1 MNCGDRNSKN
11 MNRFLL
17 VLVFFFFAQIVAGQV
32 NYTLEYGED
41 SNSAAKVSI
50 DLKSPV
56 SPNANFVMPR
66 SVPGEYSI
74 SPFDAFV
81 ESVSAVTADGEKI
94 VMTKNEFDAPR
105 WEALKNKKPIS
116 RIEYSVNLDKMERK
130 MPPGSSSVVREG
142 FAGFLNYS
150 IFGWVEGNEEKA
162 VTCSVKT
169 SANWSVFSTNRP
181 SASPKKGE
189 FSFKTANYYELADGQ
204 TFLGTRFQV
213 KEYKGLVPFFVVS
226 FSQLGDEFLDDYGKQ
241 GVKSLEILN
250 DYFGETPFKHY
261 SLMLIRAVPLDAGTA
276 PQLAMEHL
284 ASATFF
290 GDTEGMRR
298 AAMSEED
305 VNRMI
310 APFLH
315 HIAHAYI
322 PLRSYGD
329 NYRPRVQE
337 IPPLIK
343 NVWFNEGFMWF
354 LVYDTLKAERFKN
367 IFNYGAFNTSETIKK
382 LSLTELSQLGSTT
395 YGVDFRIGRAIYSRG
410 ALMAIEMNE
419 HLLKE
424 SGGKKSM
431 KDVIRFLYQ
440 WSIENKRPFTIEEL
454 PLLINKACGIDL
466 RRIYDKWQM
475 PLAK

>member
-1 MNCGDRNSKN
+1 MKR
-11 MNRFLL
+11 LL
-17 VLVFFFFAQIVAGQV
+17 IVFVFFIFAQAVAAQV
-32 NYTLEYGED
+32 NYTLEYGE
-41 SNSAAKVSI
+41 NSKAAAKISI
-50 DLKSPV
+50 ELKSPA
-56 SPNANFVMPR
+56 PANTNFVMPR
-66 SVPGEYSI
+66 SVPGEYSV

-81 ESVSAVTADGEKI
+81 SEITAVTADGEKI
-94 VMTKNEFDAPR
+94 AMTKNEFDAPR
-105 WEALKNKKPIS
+105 WEAAENKKPIS
-116 RIEYSVNLDKMERK
+116 RIEYVVNLDKMERK
-130 MPPGSSSVVREG
+130 MPPGSSSIGREG

-150 IFGWVEGNEEKA
+150 IFGWVEGFENNE
-162 VTCSVKT
+162 VNCSVKT
-169 SANWSVFSTNRP
+169 SENWKIFSTNQP
-181 SASPKKGE
+181 SATPKKGE
-189 FSFKTANYYELADGQ
+189 FGFKTANYYELADGQ
-204 TFLGTRFQV
+204 IFLGNRFQV

-226 FSQLGDEFLDDYGKQ
+226 YAQPGDEYLDDYGKQ
-241 GVKSLEILN
+241 GVRSLEILN
-250 DYFGETPFKHY
+250 DYFGEIPFKHY

-290 GDTEGMRR
+290 GDIEGMRKT
-298 AAMSEED
+298 AMSEED

-354 LVYDTLKAERFKN
+354 LVYDALKNERFKTV
-367 IFNYGAFNTSETIKK
+367 FNNGAFNTSDEIKK

-419 HLLKE
+419 HLLKM
-424 SGGKKSM
+424 SNGKKSM
-431 KDVIRFLYQ
+431 KDVIRFLYR
-440 WSIENKRPFTIEEL
+440 WSKENKRPFTMEEF
-454 PLLINKACGIDL
+454 PVLINKACGIDL
-466 RRIYDKWQM
+466 TKIYDKWQLS
-475 PLAK
+475 LAK

>member
-1 MNCGDRNSKN
+1 MTRKVYIYVIFFIAALTFASSAGAQVTYRLTFAGDVRS
-11 MNRFLL
+11 
-17 VLVFFFFAQIVAGQV
+17 VAQVG
-32 NYTLEYGED
+32 
-41 SNSAAKVSI
+41 I
-50 DLKSPV
+50 DLPSSKST
-56 SPNANFVMPR
+56 NIEFVMPR

-74 SPFDAFV
+74 SRFDEFISNV
-81 ESVSAVTADGEKI
+81 TAVTESGEKI
-94 VMTKNEFDAPR
+94 PMIKNEFDAPR
-105 WEALKNKKPIS
+105 WSIPANRKPVT
-116 RIEYSVNLDKMERK
+116 RVEYTVELNRMERK
-130 MPPGSSSVVREG
+130 MSAGSSSVARDG

-150 IFGWVEGNEEKA
+150 IFGWIEGLEREP
-162 VTCSVKT
+162 VRCVVKT
-169 SANWSVFSTNRP
+169 SPSWPIFSTIKP
-181 SASPKKGE
+181 SAKPVRGE
-189 FSFKTANYYELADGQ
+189 FSFEAADYFTLADGQ
-204 TFLGTRFQV
+204 IFIGPKFQV
-213 KEYKGLVPFFVVS
+213 KEYKGVVPLFVVS
-226 FSQLGDEFLDDYGKQ
+226 YSQQGDEYLDDYGLQ
-241 GVKSLEILN
+241 GVRSLEILK
-250 DYFGETPFKHY
+250 DYFGETPFPHY
-261 SLMLIRAVPLDAGTA
+261 SIMLSRAVPLEASTQ

-290 GDTEGMRR
+290 GDTEGMRK

-354 LVYDTLKAERFKN
+354 LVYDTLKTERFKT
-367 IFNYGAFNTSETIKK
+367 IFQNGAFNTSETIKK

-440 WSIENKRPFTIEEL
+440 WSKENKRPFTMDEL
-454 PLLINKACGIDL
+454 PLLINKACSIDL
-466 RRIYDKWQM
+466 RKIYDKWQL
-475 PLAK
+475 PLASN